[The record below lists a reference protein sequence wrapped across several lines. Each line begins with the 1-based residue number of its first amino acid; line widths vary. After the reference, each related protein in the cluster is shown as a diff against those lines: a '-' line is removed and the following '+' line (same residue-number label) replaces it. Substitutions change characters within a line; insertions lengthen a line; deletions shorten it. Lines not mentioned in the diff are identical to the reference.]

1 MLSIVADLRP
11 HEAIPISEGITMA
24 AQSGFQTNTTI
35 HAAFWWYKP
44 DPGTIPPGKEVMVE
58 VNSLQFLEATQDHK
72 KVWLY
77 YASNNVTTSQ
87 EPYILEGD
95 AAVAFMNDME
105 GLFL

>member
-1 MLSIVADLRP
+1 
-11 HEAIPISEGITMA
+11 MA
-24 AQSGFQTNTTI
+24 AQSGFQKNTTI

-44 DPGTIPPGKEVMVE
+44 DPSVIPPGKEIMQE
-58 VNSLQFLEATQDHK
+58 VNSLQRVETTVGHS

-77 YASNNVTTSQ
+77 YAANNVTTSQ

-95 AAVAFMNDME
+95 AAQRFMSDME